1 MYGKDTNGRKRRR
14 VPWMDLGEL
23 WKTVHELLGDDRIG
37 VPWDHLRAERHDI
50 LEEEILAALE
60 DGMYELHV
68 LVDGRYVAT
77 YVERDSRLSVV
88 VLFELW
94 EEGGSRRIRVLT
106 AFHGPA
112 SRRGRGG
119 R

>member
-1 MYGKDTNGRKRRR
+1 
-14 VPWMDLGEL
+14 MDLGEL
-23 WKTVHELLGDDRIG
+23 WKTVHNLLEDNRID

-50 LEEEILAALE
+50 LDEEIRAALE
-60 DGMYELHV
+60 DGRYEFHA

-77 YVERDSRLSVV
+77 YVERRSRLSVV

-94 EEGGSRRIRVLT
+94 EEGGTRRTRVLT
-106 AFHGPA
+106 AFHRPA
-112 SRRGRGG
+112 SRCGRGG